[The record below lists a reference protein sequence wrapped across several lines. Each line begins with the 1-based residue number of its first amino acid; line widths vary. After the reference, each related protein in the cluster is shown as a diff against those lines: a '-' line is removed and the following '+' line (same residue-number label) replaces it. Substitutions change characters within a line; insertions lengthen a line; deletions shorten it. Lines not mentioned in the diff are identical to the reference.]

1 MIELLG
7 TAYLL
12 WIGSLLL
19 RSRPTTL
26 ALHGASAS
34 RPPLVKQLFLG
45 LGSSLLNP
53 KNALFYLALMT
64 SLLGPNVTLVQ
75 QAVSGA
81 WMTSVVLIW
90 DLLLVTLIALPSVQ
104 RRLSAVVWRVE
115 RTAGG
120 VLMAFGCW
128 IVWQFI
134 FN

>member
-1 MIELLG
+1 M
-7 TAYLL
+7 
-12 WIGSLLL
+12 
-19 RSRPTTL
+19 
-26 ALHGASAS
+26 
-34 RPPLVKQLFLG
+34 KQLFLG

-104 RRLSAVVWRVE
+104 RRLSAVVWQVE

>member
-1 MIELLG
+1 M
-7 TAYLL
+7 
-12 WIGSLLL
+12 
-19 RSRPTTL
+19 
-26 ALHGASAS
+26 
-34 RPPLVKQLFLG
+34 KQLFLG

-115 RTAGG
+115 RTAGAI
-120 VLMAFGCW
+120 LMAFGGW
-128 IVWQFI
+128 IVWQFLHEAV
-134 FN
+134 

>member
-1 MIELLG
+1 M
-7 TAYLL
+7 
-12 WIGSLLL
+12 
-19 RSRPTTL
+19 
-26 ALHGASAS
+26 
-34 RPPLVKQLFLG
+34 KQLFLG